1 MTTFVLVPG
10 AWHGGW
16 WFEPLARK
24 LREHGHE
31 AHAVTLTGVGDRS
44 HLLTSSVNLDTHI
57 QDVVNVLENER
68 IEDAVLCGHS
78 YGGMVVS
85 GVADRVP
92 ERLRA
97 LVYADAFVPEDG
109 QSAWDQV
116 NDLWRQAYLSG
127 IGGDGYT
134 ATAPPF
140 GLDPRARTH
149 PLATLL
155 QKIRL
160 TGAWEK
166 VPTRHFLYMA
176 GFENTPFTPTYERL
190 RQDPT
195 WTVHNLPY
203 GHDILR
209 DAPEEFLRLLLSVA
223 E

>member
-149 PLATLL
+149 PLATLF

-166 VPTRHFLYMA
+166 VPTWHFLYMA

-190 RQDPT
+190 CQDPT